1 MIYVCEYDDT
11 LPWTVIEKEARRF
24 GLADEDRLPESVQ
37 KPQALRLAQR
47 QARLR
52 ERVMARLLL
61 EYALWREYGLHLLE
75 ELAWQTGGK
84 GKPYSAAHPEIYF
97 NMSHCETACACVTA
111 DHEVGIDVERRFA
124 FRPALARRVCA
135 EQERLLMER
144 LPEAEQERL
153 LQVLWSMKESYVKR
167 DGRGLAYGLERIGLA
182 VELEELRGLWSVK
195 KSFSKCDGRGSM
207 YSSQR
212 IGSFEEV
219 GKESFSKQ
227 GVQEPV
233 SKTEELRQG
242 CAGEFVVRVT
252 PHYTLAVCGVQSD
265 TAIIQV
271 SEQECMRGERADDK
285 TGI

>member
-1 MIYVCEYDDT
+1 MIYVCEYDDM

-24 GLADEDRLPESVQ
+24 GLVADSAEPAGYAGAGGGGGLAGTVDTVARMTGFPAAGTHLPEPVC
-37 KPQALRLAQR
+37 KMQAPRLTQR
-47 QARLR
+47 QACLR

-61 EYALWREYGLHLLE
+61 EYALQREYGLRSLE

-84 GKPYSAAHPEIYF
+84 GKPYSAARPEIYF

-111 DHEVGIDVERRFA
+111 DREVGIDVERRFA
-124 FRPALARRVCA
+124 FRPSLARRVCT

-144 LPEAEQERL
+144 LSEAEQERL

-182 VELEELRGLWSVK
+182 AELVKLRGVWSVQEN
-195 KSFSKCDGRGSM
+195 SDGL
-207 YSSQR
+207 
-212 IGSFEEV
+212 
-219 GKESFSKQ
+219 
-227 GVQEPV
+227 QEG
-233 SKTEELRQG
+233 R
-242 CAGEFVVRVT
+242 AGGFVVRVT

-265 TAIIQV
+265 TAILEV
-271 SEQECMRGERADDK
+271 GGQEFMRGERADDK